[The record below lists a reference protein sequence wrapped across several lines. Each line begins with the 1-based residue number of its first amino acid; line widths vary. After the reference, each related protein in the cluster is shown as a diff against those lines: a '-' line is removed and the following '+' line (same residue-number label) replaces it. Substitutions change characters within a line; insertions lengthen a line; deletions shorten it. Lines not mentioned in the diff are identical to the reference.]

1 LSAPLPLA
9 GGPHSLF
16 LDFDGTLVEFAATPD
31 GVQPEPA
38 LRALLERLLDRFDG
52 AVAIITGRRIAS
64 IDALLAPLRLPV
76 AGLQGLERRSADGV
90 IHQPA
95 APAAWLVPLRT
106 RLRAHVDTH
115 PGLLL
120 EDKEFSLALHYRAAP
135 EHEAVTRG
143 LLQSL
148 LSERPSE
155 ARLLEGNCVFELRPG
170 SADKGTALEMFMT
183 EAPFLGRSPVYLGDD
198 DADLPAMQAAQ
209 RHRGLAI
216 GVGPRITA
224 QHRLNDPAAVRDWL
238 ETLAACGTTG
248 ALAAAR
254 R

>member
-16 LDFDGTLVEFAATPD
+16 LDFDGTLVDFAATPD

-38 LRALLERLLDRFDG
+38 LRALLERLLDRLDG

-90 IHQPA
+90 IHRPA

-106 RLRAHVDTH
+106 RLRAHVESH

-120 EDKEFSLALHYRAAP
+120 EDKEFSLAVHYRAAP
-135 EHEAVTRG
+135 RHEAVTRRW
-143 LLQSL
+143 LQSL
-148 LSERPSE
+148 LTDWPED

-170 SADKGTALEMFMT
+170 SSDKGTALEMFMA
-183 EAPFLGRSPVYLGDD
+183 EVPFAGRRPIYLGDD
-198 DADLPAMQAAQ
+198 DADLPAMRAA
-209 RHRGLAI
+209 RDRRGMAI
-216 GVGPRITA
+216 AVGPRITA
-224 QHRLNDPAAVRDWL
+224 LQRLKDPAAVRDWL
-238 ETLAACGTTG
+238 EALAARCTTG

>member
-1 LSAPLPLA
+1 MSPLLPLA

-31 GVQPEPA
+31 AVRPDPA
-38 LRALLERLLDRFDG
+38 LRALLERLLDRLDG

-76 AGLQGLERRSADGV
+76 AGLQGLERRAADGGLERTG
-90 IHQPA
+90 
-95 APAAWLVPLRT
+95 APAAWLTPLRT
-106 RLRAHVDTH
+106 RLRAHVEAH

-120 EDKEFSLALHYRAAP
+120 EDKELSLALHYRAAP
-135 EHEAVTRG
+135 QHETVTRR

-148 LSERPSE
+148 RADWAKD

-170 SADKGTALEMFMT
+170 SSDKGTALEMFMA
-183 EAPFLGRSPVYLGDD
+183 EAPFAGRRPIYLGDD
-198 DADLPAMQAAQ
+198 DADLPAMQVVE
-209 RHRGLAI
+209 RYRGIAI
-216 GVGPRITA
+216 AVGTRIMA
-224 QHRLNDPAAVRDWL
+224 QHRLHDPTAVRDWL
-238 ETLAACGTTG
+238 E
-248 ALAAAR
+248 ALATSRSIDACMAAR